1 MSAEYEI
8 DMSIPVASEIQPE
21 ESSFQPSEEPQAPL
35 TLEQVKE
42 YLPHLEP
49 QELLDLQDSINTL
62 LKKKWKTAASGGKST
77 KSKAVPSDKPKK
89 PASKALLRTQAW
101 IAYVLRHS
109 TENGW
114 EAFQTRQ
121 ETKNKVTGEKEVEV
135 TERSGSKPNSS
146 EDPDFQPYTYKN
158 KETGEILQPAH
169 VFEDTGKHLTYKDAM
184 TLIAILK
191 WKEGAKPESL
201 KSKSSSE
208 EEERPHW
215 SDLYVQFLEEYE
227 ASHPSSDP
235 SGSSGSA
242 DSDASGSPSGSA
254 TSSPKVVRL
263 TAAEKEEERAR
274 KRQIVE
280 EEKEQRRQ
288 AKEEEKKEKEAQK
301 QREKE
306 EKEAKK
312 QQEKEEKE
320 AKKRQ
325 EKEEKEAQKQREKE
339 EKEAQKLAK
348 KSPVPSAAIIK
359 KSPVPVAKASTAS
372 TSTTTTS
379 KASTSTT
386 TTSKATPAP
395 VTKTLAPAKSA
406 QPAKPAPSAPSAPA
420 APPAQKPAPKQLKK
434 KEEEKMTWSIPEDG
448 LVHEWTFQ
456 GTTYLVNS
464 QKAVWKMDAEGNPG
478 DWVGLVILEEN
489 RIDTTVPEPEYT
501 DDEDEQ

>member
-8 DMSIPVASEIQPE
+8 DMSIPVASEIQQSE

-235 SGSSGSA
+235 SDSSGSA

-274 KRQIVE
+274 KRQIAE

-288 AKEEEKKEKEAQK
+288 AKEEEKK
-301 QREKE
+301 
-306 EKEAKK
+306 
-312 QQEKEEKE
+312 
-320 AKKRQ
+320 
-325 EKEEKEAQKQREKE
+325 EKEAQKQREKE

-372 TSTTTTS
+372 TSTTTT
-379 KASTSTT
+379 
-386 TTSKATPAP
+386 TSKATPAP
-395 VTKTLAPAKSA
+395 VTKTLAPAKPA
-406 QPAKPAPSAPSAPA
+406 QPAPSAKSAPSAPSAPA

-501 DDEDEQ
+501 DDEEEQ